1 MRQGKRIYKE
11 KEDMKQFPL
20 RLGVML
26 LLVSF
31 VCGCGLKTRKTN
43 SDPDGSKHQ
52 NGQLVTI
59 PGDNKIADDD
69 KAEAEASELSILQ
82 KQIGQNSC
90 GAGVALLGYVD
101 SELSMT
107 DLSIYLEANAFI
119 EIYPFLSDAAYFM
132 TEGQEL
138 YAIVPPNDKGR
149 ITIYASEITEE
160 GEYIDEKST
169 PLFQGKPGEVLVLR
183 CNFSEIY
190 SNVLISVTDGG
201 SAMEF
206 RPSISLKDGH
216 LTELEGV
223 YDFTEYEDFS
233 DGQSIEIALEILQE
247 IDEVRQGL
255 EQGMSLMYIGDT
267 DEVDGGCCMLFALG
281 TDSDEQFVQ
290 EQLYGV
296 CDNQVYAYDVMGD
309 AWNIIY

>member
-11 KEDMKQFPL
+11 EEDMKQFPL

-26 LLVSF
+26 LLVSL
-31 VCGCGLKTRKTN
+31 VCGCGLKTGKTN

-59 PGDNKIADDD
+59 PGNNKIADDD

-107 DLSIYLEANAFI
+107 DLSIYLEANAFV
-119 EIYPFLSDAAYFM
+119 ETYPFLSDAACFM

-223 YDFTEYEDFS
+223 YDFTVYGDFS
-233 DGQSIEIALEILQE
+233 EGQSIEIGLEILQE

-255 EQGMSLMYIGDT
+255 EQGMSLMYIGNT
-267 DEVDGGCCMLFALG
+267 DEIDGGCCMLFALG

-296 CDNQVYAYDVMGD
+296 CDNRVYAYDVMGD

>member
-1 MRQGKRIYKE
+1 
-11 KEDMKQFPL
+11 MKQFPL

-26 LLVSF
+26 LLVSL
-31 VCGCGLKTRKTN
+31 VCGCERKTGKTN
-43 SDPDGSKHQ
+43 SNPDGSQHQ

-59 PGDNKIADDD
+59 PGNNKIADDD
-69 KAEAEASELSILQ
+69 KAEAEASELAILQ
-82 KQIGQNSC
+82 KQIGQNSYR
-90 GAGVALLGYVD
+90 AGVALLGYVD

-149 ITIYASEITEE
+149 ITVYASEITEE

-255 EQGMSLMYIGDT
+255 EQGMSLMYIGNT
-267 DEVDGGCCMLFALG
+267 DEIDGGCCMLFALG

-296 CDNQVYAYDVMGD
+296 CDNRVYAYDVMGD
-309 AWNIIY
+309 AWNILY

>member
-11 KEDMKQFPL
+11 EEDMKQFPL

-31 VCGCGLKTRKTN
+31 VCGCGLKTGKTN

-119 EIYPFLSDAAYFM
+119 ENYPFLSDAAYFM

-149 ITIYASEITEE
+149 ITVYASEITEE

-201 SAMEF
+201 GAMEF

-216 LTELEGV
+216 LTELDGV
-223 YDFTEYEDFS
+223 YDFTVYEDFS
-233 DGQSIEIALEILQE
+233 KGHSIEIGLEILQE

-267 DEVDGGCCMLFALG
+267 DEIDGGCCMLFALG

-296 CDNQVYAYDVMGD
+296 CDNRVYAYDVMED

>member
-11 KEDMKQFPL
+11 EEDMKQFPL

-31 VCGCGLKTRKTN
+31 VCGCGLKTGKTN

-119 EIYPFLSDAAYFM
+119 ENYPFLSDAAYFM

-149 ITIYASEITEE
+149 ITVYASEITEE

-201 SAMEF
+201 GAMEF

-216 LTELEGV
+216 LTELDGV
-223 YDFTEYEDFS
+223 YDFTVYEDFS
-233 DGQSIEIALEILQE
+233 EVEKKEFFQSFIKSIEIYPQPLENGQ
-247 IDEVRQGL
+247 
-255 EQGMSLMYIGDT
+255 T
-267 DEVDGGCCMLFALG
+267 
-281 TDSDEQFVQ
+281 
-290 EQLYGV
+290 
-296 CDNQVYAYDVMGD
+296 NQNY
-309 AWNIIY
+309 

>member
-267 DEVDGGCCMLFALG
+267 DEIDGGCCMLFALG

>member
-149 ITIYASEITEE
+149 ITVYASEITEE

-169 PLFQGKPGEVLVLR
+169 PLFQGEPGEVLVLR

-190 SNVLISVTDGG
+190 SNVLISITDGG

-255 EQGMSLMYIGDT
+255 EQGMSLMYIGNT
-267 DEVDGGCCMLFALG
+267 DEIDGGCCMLFALG

>member
-11 KEDMKQFPL
+11 EEDMKQFPL

-31 VCGCGLKTRKTN
+31 VCGCGLKTGETN

-119 EIYPFLSDAAYFM
+119 ENYPFLSDAAYFM

-149 ITIYASEITEE
+149 ITVYASEITEE

-201 SAMEF
+201 GAMEF

-216 LTELEGV
+216 LTELDGV
-223 YDFTEYEDFS
+223 YDFTVYEDFS
-233 DGQSIEIALEILQE
+233 EGHSIEIGLEILQE

-267 DEVDGGCCMLFALG
+267 DEIDGGCCMLFALG

-290 EQLYGV
+290 EKLYGV
-296 CDNQVYAYDVMGD
+296 CDNRVYAYDVMED

>member
-1 MRQGKRIYKE
+1 
-11 KEDMKQFPL
+11 MKQFPL

-31 VCGCGLKTRKTN
+31 VCGCGLKTGKTN

-119 EIYPFLSDAAYFM
+119 ENYPFLSDAAYFM

-149 ITIYASEITEE
+149 ITVYASEITEE

-201 SAMEF
+201 GAMEF

-216 LTELEGV
+216 LTELDGV
-223 YDFTEYEDFS
+223 YDFTVYEDFS
-233 DGQSIEIALEILQE
+233 KGHSIEIGLEILQE

-267 DEVDGGCCMLFALG
+267 DEIDGGCCMLFALG

-296 CDNQVYAYDVMGD
+296 CDNRVYAYDVMED

>member
-1 MRQGKRIYKE
+1 
-11 KEDMKQFPL
+11 
-20 RLGVML
+20 
-26 LLVSF
+26 
-31 VCGCGLKTRKTN
+31 
-43 SDPDGSKHQ
+43 
-52 NGQLVTI
+52 
-59 PGDNKIADDD
+59 
-69 KAEAEASELSILQ
+69 
-82 KQIGQNSC
+82 
-90 GAGVALLGYVD
+90 
-101 SELSMT
+101 MT

-119 EIYPFLSDAAYFM
+119 ETYPFLSDAAYFM

-267 DEVDGGCCMLFALG
+267 DEIDGGCCMLFALG

-296 CDNQVYAYDVMGD
+296 CDNRVYAYDVMGD

>member
-1 MRQGKRIYKE
+1 
-11 KEDMKQFPL
+11 MKQFPL

-26 LLVSF
+26 LIVSF
-31 VCGCGLKTRKTN
+31 VCGCGLKTGKTN

-119 EIYPFLSDAAYFM
+119 ENYPFLSDAAYFM

-149 ITIYASEITEE
+149 ITVYASEITEE

-201 SAMEF
+201 GAMEF

-216 LTELEGV
+216 LTELDGV
-223 YDFTEYEDFS
+223 YDFTVYEDFS
-233 DGQSIEIALEILQE
+233 EGHSIEIGLEILQE

-267 DEVDGGCCMLFALG
+267 DEIDGGCCMLFALG
-281 TDSDEQFVQ
+281 TESDEQFVQ
-290 EQLYGV
+290 EKLYGV
-296 CDNQVYAYDVMGD
+296 CDNRVYAYDVMGD

>member
-233 DGQSIEIALEILQE
+233 DVQSIEIALEILQE

-267 DEVDGGCCMLFALG
+267 DEIDGGCCMLFALG

>member
-1 MRQGKRIYKE
+1 
-11 KEDMKQFPL
+11 MKQFPL

-31 VCGCGLKTRKTN
+31 VCGCGLKTGETN

-119 EIYPFLSDAAYFM
+119 ENYPFLSDAAYFM

-149 ITIYASEITEE
+149 ITVYASEITEE

-201 SAMEF
+201 GAMEF

-216 LTELEGV
+216 LTELDGV
-223 YDFTEYEDFS
+223 YDFTVYEDFS
-233 DGQSIEIALEILQE
+233 EGHSIEIGLEILQE

-267 DEVDGGCCMLFALG
+267 DEIDGGCCMLFALG

-290 EQLYGV
+290 EKLYGV
-296 CDNQVYAYDVMGD
+296 CDNRVYAYDVMED

>member
-1 MRQGKRIYKE
+1 
-11 KEDMKQFPL
+11 MKQFPL

-31 VCGCGLKTRKTN
+31 VCGCGLKTGKTN

-59 PGDNKIADDD
+59 PGDNKIADND
-69 KAEAEASELSILQ
+69 KAEAE
-82 KQIGQNSC
+82 
-90 GAGVALLGYVD
+90 VALLGYVD

-119 EIYPFLSDAAYFM
+119 ETYPFLSDAAYFM

-149 ITIYASEITEE
+149 ITVYASEITEE

-201 SAMEF
+201 GAMEF

-216 LTELEGV
+216 LTELDGV
-223 YDFTEYEDFS
+223 YDFTVYEDFS
-233 DGQSIEIALEILQE
+233 EGHSIEIGLEILQE

-267 DEVDGGCCMLFALG
+267 DEIDGGCCMLFALG

-296 CDNQVYAYDVMGD
+296 CDNRVYAYDVMGD

>member
-11 KEDMKQFPL
+11 EEDMKQFPL

-26 LLVSF
+26 LLVSL
-31 VCGCGLKTRKTN
+31 VCGCELKTGKTN
-43 SDPDGSKHQ
+43 LDPDGSQHQ

-59 PGDNKIADDD
+59 SGDNKIADDD

-119 EIYPFLSDAAYFM
+119 ETYPFLSDAAYFM

-206 RPSISLKDGH
+206 RLSISLKDGH

-255 EQGMSLMYIGDT
+255 EQGMSLMYIGNT
-267 DEVDGGCCMLFALG
+267 DEIDGGCCMLFALG

-296 CDNQVYAYDVMGD
+296 CDNRVYAYDVMGD

>member
-11 KEDMKQFPL
+11 EEDKKQFPL
-20 RLGVML
+20 RLGVMI

-31 VCGCGLKTRKTN
+31 VCGCGLKSGKTN

-69 KAEAEASELSILQ
+69 KAEAEVSELSILQ
-82 KQIGQNSC
+82 KQIGQNSY

-119 EIYPFLSDAAYFM
+119 ETYPFLSDAAYFM

-138 YAIVPPNDKGR
+138 YAIVPPNEKGKV
-149 ITIYASEITEE
+149 TVYSSDITEN
-160 GEYIDEKST
+160 GEYVDDKSH
-169 PLFQGKPGEVLVLR
+169 PLFEGKPGEALVLR

-190 SNVLISVTDGG
+190 SNVLVSVTDGG
-201 SAMEF
+201 GAIEF
-206 RPSISLKDGH
+206 HPSISLMDGH
-216 LTELEGV
+216 LAELAGV
-223 YDFTEYEDFS
+223 YDFSVYEETPDERS
-233 DGQSIEIALEILQE
+233 VEIATEILLE
-247 IDEVRQGL
+247 YGEVRQGL
-255 EQGMSLMYIGDT
+255 ENGMKLMYTGESEIIN
-267 DEVDGGCCMLFALG
+267 GGSCMLFVLG
-281 TDSDEQFVQ
+281 TDNGEQFVQ

-296 CDNQVYAYDVMGD
+296 CDNLIYIYDVFTD
-309 AWNIIY
+309 TWNAAY

>member
-11 KEDMKQFPL
+11 EEDKKQFPL
-20 RLGVML
+20 RLGVMI

-31 VCGCGLKTRKTN
+31 VCGCGLKSGKTN
-43 SDPDGSKHQ
+43 SDPNSSKHQ

-59 PGDNKIADDD
+59 PGDNKIAADD
-69 KAEAEASELSILQ
+69 KTEAEASELAILQ
-82 KQIGQNSC
+82 TQIEQNSC
-90 GAGVALLGYVD
+90 GAGVALLGYID

-119 EIYPFLSDAAYFM
+119 ETYPFLSDAAYFM

-138 YAIVPPNDKGR
+138 YAIVPPNEKGR
-149 ITIYASEITEE
+149 VTVYPSDITEN
-160 GEYIDEKST
+160 GEYVDDKSH
-169 PLFQGKPGEVLVLR
+169 PLFEGKPGEVLVLR

-201 SAMEF
+201 GAMEF
-206 RPSISLKDGH
+206 RPSISLQDGH
-216 LTELEGV
+216 LTELDGV
-223 YDFTEYEDFS
+223 YDFTVYEDFS
-233 DGQSIEIALEILQE
+233 EGQSIEIGLEILQE

-255 EQGMSLMYIGDT
+255 EQGMSLMYIGNT
-267 DEVDGGCCMLFALG
+267 DEIDGGCCMLFALG

-296 CDNQVYAYDVMGD
+296 CDNRVYAYDVMGD
-309 AWNIIY
+309 AWNILY

>member
-11 KEDMKQFPL
+11 EEDMKQFPL

-31 VCGCGLKTRKTN
+31 VCGCGLKTGKTN

-119 EIYPFLSDAAYFM
+119 ENYPFLSDAAYFM

-149 ITIYASEITEE
+149 ITVYASEITEE

-201 SAMEF
+201 GAMEF

-216 LTELEGV
+216 LTELDGV
-223 YDFTEYEDFS
+223 YDFTVYEDFS
-233 DGQSIEIALEILQE
+233 KGHSIEIGLEILQE

-267 DEVDGGCCMLFALG
+267 DEIDGGCCMLFALG

-290 EQLYGV
+290 EKLYGV
-296 CDNQVYAYDVMGD
+296 CDNRVYAYDVMGD

>member
-11 KEDMKQFPL
+11 EEDMKQFQL

-31 VCGCGLKTRKTN
+31 VCGCGLKTGETN

-119 EIYPFLSDAAYFM
+119 ENYPFLSDAAYFM

-149 ITIYASEITEE
+149 ITVYASEITEE

-201 SAMEF
+201 GAMEF

-216 LTELEGV
+216 LTELDGV
-223 YDFTEYEDFS
+223 YDFTVYEDFS
-233 DGQSIEIALEILQE
+233 EGHSIEIGLEILKE

-267 DEVDGGCCMLFALG
+267 DEIDGGCCMLFALG

-290 EQLYGV
+290 EKLYGV
-296 CDNQVYAYDVMGD
+296 CDNRVYAYDVMED

>member
-1 MRQGKRIYKE
+1 
-11 KEDMKQFPL
+11 MKQFPL

-26 LLVSF
+26 LLVSL
-31 VCGCGLKTRKTN
+31 VCGCGLKTGKTN

-59 PGDNKIADDD
+59 PGNNKIADDD

-119 EIYPFLSDAAYFM
+119 ETYPFLSDAAYFM

-138 YAIVPPNDKGR
+138 YAIVPPNEKGKV
-149 ITIYASEITEE
+149 TVYPSDITEN
-160 GEYIDEKST
+160 GEYVDDKSH
-169 PLFQGKPGEVLVLR
+169 PLFEGKPGEVLVLR

-190 SNVLISVTDGG
+190 SNVLVSVTDGG
-201 SAMEF
+201 GAIEF
-206 RPSISLKDGH
+206 HPSISLMDGH
-216 LTELEGV
+216 LAELAGV
-223 YDFTEYEDFS
+223 YDFSVYEETPDERS
-233 DGQSIEIALEILQE
+233 VEIATEILLE
-247 IDEVRQGL
+247 YGEVRQGL
-255 EQGMSLMYIGDT
+255 ENGMKLMYTGESEIIN
-267 DEVDGGCCMLFALG
+267 GGSCMLFVLG
-281 TDSDEQFVQ
+281 TDNGEQFVQ

-296 CDNQVYAYDVMGD
+296 CDNLIYIYDVFTD
-309 AWNIIY
+309 TWNAAY